1 MKQFDLEEYLKN
13 PSRKVVTRE
22 GFPATI
28 VSTIW
33 CQPEYPVIAE
43 LEWSCNNKKQ
53 SYAFTADGR
62 YIISSEDPRDLF
74 FVPEKHEGW
83 VNVYKVGADGC
94 YNVGSVFDSR
104 EKALDSADSHS
115 YISTIRIEWED

>member
-1 MKQFDLEEYLKN
+1 MKPFNLEEYRKN

-43 LEWSCNNKKQ
+43 LGWSCNNKKQ

-62 YIISSEDPRDLF
+62 YIISSEDLRDLF
-74 FVPEKHEGW
+74 FAPEKHEGW

-94 YNVGSVFDSR
+94 YNVGSVFNSR
-104 EKALDSADSHS
+104 EKALDSADNHS